1 MNLITAS
8 KLKKMFGGTLLFD
21 NVSFDIAAGHRI
33 GLVGANGAGKTSL
46 FKILLEQFEF
56 DSGNIHK
63 TKSLNIGYMEQH
75 TGKTSKNNIWDE
87 LMEVYADVIKVENQ
101 LETVT
106 VELENQP
113 DNAEELAQRQHRL
126 HEEFEK
132 LDGYTYK
139 SIARASLMGLGFAES
154 EFDMQVEDLSGG
166 QKTRLYLCKILLA
179 KVDLLLL
186 DEPTNHLDIKATEWL
201 EGFLAS
207 YNGAFVVIS
216 HDRYFLD
223 KVTNR
228 TFELS
233 NNKLTTYDGNYS
245 RYLQL
250 KEEAHLAKSRQYENT
265 QREIKRIEGIV
276 AQQKQ
281 WNRERNLKTAE
292 SKLKVIDKL
301 ESTLEA
307 PDRESDAIRFNFS
320 LPSFSGNDV
329 LFCENLAM
337 SFEEK
342 YLFRDVNIDIKKGN
356 RVFLLGANGTGKTTL
371 FKLILSHLSPKCGY
385 VKLGANVKI
394 AYYEQS
400 QEGLDDSKTIFDEI
414 SDSYP
419 KLSNTEIRNALAV
432 FLFRGEDVFKQIGLL
447 SGGEKAKVSLLK
459 LMLSDSNFLLLD
471 EPTNHLDIASREALE
486 TALSQYTGTILIIS
500 HDRYFINKLADKIFN
515 LENES
520 LRKYDGNYDYFL
532 EKYDG
537 TKAVESAKKP
547 TNFAND
553 YKARK
558 LAESDKRKLATQ
570 ISKCENQI
578 AEIEQEQFEIKALL
592 ELHASDYAKVSE
604 LYSQLEDLDE
614 KLAEFYELWESLN
627 Q

>member
-1 MNLITAS
+1 M
-8 KLKKMFGGTLLFD
+8 LFD
-21 NVSFDIAAGHRI
+21 NVSFDISAGQRI
-33 GLVGANGAGKTSL
+33 GLVGANGAGKSTL
-46 FKILLEQFEF
+46 FKILLEQAEI

-75 TGKTSKNNIWDE
+75 TGKSSKNNIWDE
-87 LMEVYADVIKVENQ
+87 LMEVYADVIEVENQ
-101 LETVT
+101 LESIAA
-106 VELENQP
+106 ELENQP
-113 DNAEELAQRQHRL
+113 ENAEELAQKQHRL

-139 SIARASLMGLGFAES
+139 SIARASLLGLGFAEP
-154 EFDMQVEDLSGG
+154 EFNMQVENLSGG
-166 QKTRLYLCKILLA
+166 QKTRLHLCKILLA
-179 KVDLLLL
+179 NVDLLLL

-228 TFELS
+228 TFELA
-233 NNKLTTYDGNYS
+233 NYKLTAYDGNYS

-250 KEEAHLAKSRQYENT
+250 KEEAQLAKSRQFDNT

-292 SKLKVIDKL
+292 SKMKVIDRL
-301 ESTLEA
+301 EATLDA
-307 PDRESDAIRFNFS
+307 PDREADAIRFNFS
-320 LPSFSGNDV
+320 PPSFSGNDV
-329 LFCENLAM
+329 LFCEELAM

-342 YLFRDVNIDIKKGN
+342 QLFRDVNIDIKKGN
-356 RVFLLGANGTGKTTL
+356 RVFLLGANGSGKTTL
-371 FKLILSHLSPKCGY
+371 FKLILSHFPPKSGS
-385 VKLGANVKI
+385 VKLGANVKV

-400 QEGLDDSKTIFDEI
+400 QEGLHDYKTIFDEI
-414 SDSYP
+414 SDAYP

-432 FLFRGEDVFKQIGLL
+432 FLFRGEDVFKEIGTL

-459 LMLSDSNFLLLD
+459 LMLSDANFLLLD

-500 HDRYFINKLADKIFN
+500 HDRYFINKLADKILN

-520 LRKYDGNYDYFL
+520 LWKYDGNYDYFL
-532 EKYDG
+532 EKHVSNTIAEP
-537 TKAVESAKKP
+537 TKKS
-547 TNFAND
+547 TNSGND

-558 LAESDKRKLATQ
+558 QAESDKRKLATQ
-570 ISKCENQI
+570 INKCETQI
-578 AEIEQEQFEIKALL
+578 AEMEQEQLEIKAQL

-604 LYSQLEDLDE
+604 LYSQLESLDG
-614 KLAEFYELWESLN
+614 KLAELFELWENLN